1 MKILCIGNSFSE
13 DATTYLSRA
22 AANQGIDI
30 HTENLYIGGCSLEQ
44 HYNNMLNSSQNYE
57 LMINGENTHTFVS
70 INEMLKKDNWDIVT
84 VQQASHFSAFYES
97 YQPYASELVKF
108 IREKQ
113 PEAKVYIHQTWA
125 YEEGSQRL
133 EENGFA
139 TRKEMFSKIKEN
151 YSLITKECGADGL
164 IPSGQVFE
172 NMAAKG
178 MKCHRDT
185 FHATYGAGRYA
196 LALTWIKALTGA
208 DISDNTFTD
217 TDEPVSADEII
228 KIKEAVNE
236 VL

>member
-70 INEMLKKDNWDIVT
+70 INEMLEKDTWDIVT
-84 VQQASHFSAFYES
+84 VQQASHFSAFYS
-97 YQPYASELVKF
+97 TYQPYASELINF
-108 IREKQ
+108 IRQKQ
-113 PEAKVYIHQTWA
+113 PEAKIYVHQTWA

-139 TRKEMFSKIKEN
+139 TRKEMFSKIEEN

-164 IPSGQVFE
+164 IPSGQVLE
-172 NMAAKG
+172 NMASKG
-178 MKCHRDT
+178 IKCHRDT

-208 DISDNTFTD
+208 DISENTFTD
-217 TDEPVSADEII
+217 TSEPVTKDEIT
-228 KIKEAVNE
+228 KIKAAVDE
-236 VL
+236 SF